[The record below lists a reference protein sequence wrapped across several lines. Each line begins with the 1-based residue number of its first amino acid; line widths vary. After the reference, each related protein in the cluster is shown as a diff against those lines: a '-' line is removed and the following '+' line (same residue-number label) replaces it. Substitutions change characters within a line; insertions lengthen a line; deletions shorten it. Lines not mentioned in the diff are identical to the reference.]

1 MAFFCFHGRV
11 KTTLNFVCGECCIGS
26 RVRIPE
32 GEVLLAKLAISA
44 GDAAEIC
51 AHIRTGLFI
60 FPKVN
65 QTEQAHL
72 GVPVLFDYFGI

>member
-1 MAFFCFHGRV
+1 M
-11 KTTLNFVCGECCIGS
+11 GECGIGS

-44 GDAAEIC
+44 GDTAEIC